1 MRFVDFSHW
10 AVILCFA
17 GAIAKYVFN
26 DIMLALQRRL
36 EQSKANEDGWKEAVS
51 VHGGIEKAMPFEK
64 YMKAA
69 EYSAACLASAGYAGT
84 STARSAWPD
93 SLYAYT
99 RS

>member
-1 MRFVDFSHW
+1 MRFVDFSYW

-17 GAIAKYVFN
+17 GAIVKYVFN

-36 EQSKANEDGWKEAVS
+36 EQPSIRRHAS
-51 VHGGIEKAMPFEK
+51 
-64 YMKAA
+64 
-69 EYSAACLASAGYAGT
+69 ASAGYAGT
-84 STARSAWPD
+84 STAQSVWPD